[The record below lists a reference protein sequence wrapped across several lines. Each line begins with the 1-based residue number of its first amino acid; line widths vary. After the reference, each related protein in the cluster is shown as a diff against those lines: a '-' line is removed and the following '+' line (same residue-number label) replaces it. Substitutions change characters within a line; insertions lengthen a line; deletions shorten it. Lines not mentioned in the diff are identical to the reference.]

1 MINYIKQN
9 QYKIK
14 IFLLFGNNE
23 NTEELLVD
31 KKDMLI
37 LNVVDNLIPGILQKT
52 IKAFE
57 YINVN
62 YQYKHIIRTNLSS
75 FFIVDELVKISNSL
89 DSNNLYASLPLINH
103 AYRHYVGQVGT
114 GCGFWLSKDNIEYI
128 LNNEN
133 KINYTVADDI
143 AIGKIMESKKFT
155 KLKRIDIVSS
165 NSWISGADLIEIS
178 SITNDVYKSELLTKI
193 INYGHYHIRI
203 KVEKDRNIDIDFMKY
218 FTKIL
223 YI

>member
-1 MINYIKQN
+1 MINNDNDIIILVIASRGETYDKLINNYWHYLINYIKQN

-62 YQYKHIIRTNLSS
+62 YQYKHIL
-75 FFIVDELVKISNSL
+75 LV
-89 DSNNLYASLPLINH
+89 
-103 AYRHYVGQVGT
+103 R
-114 GCGFWLSKDNIEYI
+114 
-128 LNNEN
+128 
-133 KINYTVADDI
+133 
-143 AIGKIMESKKFT
+143 
-155 KLKRIDIVSS
+155 
-165 NSWISGADLIEIS
+165 
-178 SITNDVYKSELLTKI
+178 LL
-193 INYGHYHIRI
+193 HQ
-203 KVEKDRNIDIDFMKY
+203 
-218 FTKIL
+218 
-223 YI
+223 

>member
-1 MINYIKQN
+1 M
-9 QYKIK
+9 
-14 IFLLFGNNE
+14 L
-23 NTEELLVD
+23 D
-31 KKDMLI
+31 KSVL
-37 LNVVDNLIPGILQKT
+37 
-52 IKAFE
+52 
-57 YINVN
+57 
-62 YQYKHIIRTNLSS
+62 
-75 FFIVDELVKISNSL
+75 
-89 DSNNLYASLPLINH
+89 
-103 AYRHYVGQVGT
+103 